1 MPATKERKRPAAATS
16 NGKAVVSVTEETR
29 AVALEL
35 IEPRKDNPRNFAE
48 DEDFRQLVESV
59 RRLGVLEPL
68 LVRQKPGYHG
78 NGAPRVGGRVLPLYE
93 IAAGER
99 RYRAAKAAGLAE
111 VRVTIRT
118 MSDAQLREIRFH
130 ENATR
135 KDLDPIEEAR
145 ELKGMLD
152 AGDAAG
158 PTELAKRLGVSQ
170 GHVSARLA
178 LLRLPEKWQERV
190 ISREIPASHARCLAP
205 YADKPEI
212 LSELEDDLD
221 EDCGCSL
228 KQFEANVR
236 QAAWSGTRQLSGET
250 YDHDLHRQVPIFK
263 PTEEQKA
270 QLGIIEVKNWSG
282 KKEQRASNTE
292 LWDKL
297 QEAHTKAWV
306 KKHPERTYSRN
317 GHAKPNRDKSKPP
330 APAELAA
337 KAKEQA
343 RILAKRVWQF
353 KIDWALS
360 LVPDAVIAN
369 ADDAALFQL
378 LVFLGGAAH
387 AWEFSSDFAAREQPL
402 RKSLLT
408 HNVKPKS
415 AKHGWRSTPQILEA
429 LAELPN
435 GGKVRETAAAFVAGC
450 FAIDAAHKIPG
461 GEILAA
467 ADLLGVDLAERW
479 KTEQRG
485 DRGRAF
491 YELHSKDQLAV
502 LGRELKVEVNGSLPK
517 PKVIEQFTS
526 SRATLAFPKS
536 LKIVKEPT

>member
-1 MPATKERKRPAAATS
+1 MPATRERKRPAPATS
-16 NGKAVVSVTEETR
+16 NGELVFSVTEETR

-59 RRLGVLEPL
+59 RRLGVLEPI
-68 LVRQKPGYHG
+68 LVREKPGYHG

-99 RYRAAKAAGLAE
+99 RYRAAKAAGLVE
-111 VRVTIRT
+111 VRVTIRA

-170 GHVSARLA
+170 GHVSSRLA
-178 LLRLPEKWQERV
+178 LLRLPEKWQQRV
-190 ISREIPASHARCLAP
+190 ITREIPPSHARCLAP
-205 YADKPEI
+205 FADKPAI
-212 LSELEDDLD
+212 LENIREWTEGRVWPLKNYEDRV
-221 EDCGCSL
+221 
-228 KQFEANVR
+228 KH
-236 QAAWSGTRQLSGET
+236 AAYAATKDIKGRV
-250 YDHDLHRQVPIFK
+250 YDHDHHREVPVFK
-263 PTEEQKA
+263 PSPEQRE
-270 QLGIIEVKNWSG
+270 QLGIIELADPYS
-282 KKEQRASNTE
+282 KKVTERATNVA
-292 LWDKL
+292 LWEKL
-297 QEAHTKAWV
+297 QKAHAKAWAE
-306 KKHPERTYSRN
+306 KHPDKFASN
-317 GHAKPNRDKSKPP
+317 GHAKPKRDKSKPP
-330 APAELAA
+330 TEAELAA

-343 RILAKRVWQF
+343 KQLATKIWRF
-353 KIDWALS
+353 KIDWALD
-360 LVPDAVIAN
+360 LIPAAVEETM
-369 ADDAALFQL
+369 DDGVLWRLFI
-378 LVFLGGAAH
+378 FLAGASH
-387 AWEFSSDFAAREQPL
+387 AWEFSSDFAAREET
-402 RKSLLT
+402 LLKAMAKQGI
-408 HNVKPKS
+408 KPKS
-415 AKHGWRSTPQILEA
+415 AKHRWRSTPQILDA

-435 GGKVRETAAAFVAGC
+435 SGKVRETAAAFVAGC
-450 FAIDAAHKIPG
+450 FAIEAAHKIPG

-467 ADLLGVDLAERW
+467 ADLLGIDLAERW

-502 LGRELKVEVNGSLPK
+502 LGRELKVEVNDSLPK

-536 LKIVKEPT
+536 LKTTKEPA